1 VIFSALMRVLRQG
14 EEEEEVRHTGFET
27 EATGEGS
34 SPRCGH
40 GSGCGSNFLWRKCL
54 RRPEDDVEGL
64 SGEVEGAWHAWSE
77 DGLRRGKKRGGGSL
91 GTTLVADGTR
101 GKRGMGAS
109 GQRAAT

>member
-40 GSGCGSNFLWRKCL
+40 GGGGVSNIPQRKWL
-54 RRPEDDVEGL
+54 GRPEDGVEGL
-64 SGEVEGAWHAWSE
+64 GGEVEGGWLSGE
-77 DGLRRGKKRGGGSL
+77 RRGVAGHPFSGRRHAREERDGG
-91 GTTLVADGTR
+91 
-101 GKRGMGAS
+101 S
-109 GQRAAT
+109 GQRAPT